1 MSQQSLKDKTIK
13 GTMWSAADAFL
24 GQGVTFLVG
33 IVLARLLSPDEY
45 GLIGICLIFNT
56 VLMGIVDSGFS
67 NALIRKKDVSDDD
80 YNTMFFT
87 NLAISFVLY
96 GLLFVCSPLVAQFFG
111 RQELTALVRAT
122 GLVLF
127 FNALSI
133 TQVTILT
140 KRIDFKTKTK
150 ASLISA
156 ILSGIVGIAMAYT
169 GFGVWALVGQMLSK
183 QLLYTLCLWVL
194 NKWWPSLKFSA
205 SSFSYMWG
213 FGWKLLVS
221 GLLNNIWN
229 QLYQV
234 VVGKF
239 YSPATLGQYTRS
251 SEYASIFSSNLTNI
265 VQRVTYPVLSEIQD
279 DKERMVDG
287 YRKIIK
293 ITMFVTAVCMISL
306 GAVAEPLIYCL
317 IGPQWHEAATYLPL
331 ICISMSLYPLHAIN
345 LNVLAVL
352 GRSDIFLKL
361 EITKKFLSI
370 IPLCIGIFIDIYS
383 MLIVSIIIGIVC
395 LYLNSWYT
403 GKTLGYTFWKQI
415 YDIVPS
421 FTIAAL
427 IALSVYFVKFLP
439 ISNWLMLP
447 IQMVVGFIVFILLCE
462 KSKIEEYKE
471 IIGIIKGIKQ
481 RFMNCLQS
489 QKGIN
494 PIRNN

>member
-1 MSQQSLKDKTIK
+1 MSQQSLKDKTVK

-56 VLMGIVDSGFS
+56 VLSGIVDSGFS
-67 NALIRKKDVSDDD
+67 NALIRKKDCTDDD
-80 YNTMFFT
+80 YNTMFLT
-87 NLAISFVLY
+87 NLGFSIVLY
-96 GLLFVCSPLVAQFFG
+96 GLLFVSSPLVAHFFG

-122 GLVLF
+122 GLLLF

-140 KRIDFKTKTK
+140 KRIDFKTRTK

-183 QLLYTLCLWVL
+183 QLLYTLCLWIL
-194 NKWWPSLKFSA
+194 NKWWPSLKFS
-205 SSFSYMWG
+205 SKSFHYMWG

-239 YSPATLGQYTRS
+239 YSPATLGQYTRGQ
-251 SEYASIFSSNLTNI
+251 EYASIFSSNLTSI
-265 VQRVTYPVLSEIQD
+265 IQRVSYPVLSEIQD
-279 DKERMVDG
+279 DKHRMMEG
-287 YRKIIK
+287 YRRVIK
-293 ITMFVTAVCMISL
+293 MTMFVTAICMISL

-331 ICISMSLYPLHAIN
+331 ICISMSLYPLHSIN
-345 LNVLAVL
+345 LNMLQVL
-352 GRSDIFLKL
+352 GRSDIFLYL
-361 EITKKFLSI
+361 EILKKI
-370 IPLCIGIFIDIYS
+370 IGILPICIGIFVDIYW
-383 MLIVSIIIGIVC
+383 MLIASILIGFVS

-403 GKTLGYTFWKQI
+403 GKALGYTFWKQLR
-415 YDIVPS
+415 DIAPS
-421 FTIAAL
+421 FGVAFT
-427 IALSVYFVKFLP
+427 IALSVFFFKYLP
-439 ISNWLMLP
+439 ISNWGILP
-447 IQMVVGFIVFILLCE
+447 MQIIVGVIVGIVTCRII
-462 KSKIEEYKE
+462 KIEEYKE
-471 IIGIIKGIKQ
+471 INTIIAK
-481 RFMNCLQS
+481 S
-489 QKGIN
+489 IN
-494 PIRNN
+494 RIRKK